1 MCRLVEVERD
11 ASTGGVI
18 PPHAIRT
25 GDICRLQPLLSGSAK
40 KKDVAEANK
49 VAVEGV
55 VSRVKEGSVTLSLR
69 NDEEIPFS
77 FETRCWLFVSFF
89 VRAGVDGRVKLAN
102 EVTFKRMKDTM
113 TRLQEA
119 SQNELSSL
127 SRILLG
133 ISEPT
138 ESNEMKDIK
147 FIDETLN
154 DSQKDAVRFSLSVPE
169 LALIHGPPG
178 VIPVHPPNLTYR
190 LAKHTL

>member
-190 LAKHTL
+190 RAKHTL

>member
-1 MCRLVEVERD
+1 
-11 ASTGGVI
+11 
-18 PPHAIRT
+18 
-25 GDICRLQPLLSGSAK
+25 LSGSAK
-40 KKDVAEANK
+40 KKDIVEAKN

-77 FETRCWLFVSFF
+77 FETRCWLFVSLC
-89 VRAGVDGRVKLAN
+89 VTAGVNGRVKLAN

-113 TRLQEA
+113 TRLQDT

-127 SRILLG
+127 SRILLA

-138 ESNEMKDIK
+138 EPNEMKDIK
-147 FIDETLN
+147 FFDETLN

-178 VIPVHPPNLTYR
+178 VPPLHPPNLTR
-190 LAKHTL
+190 RPAKHTL